1 VPARRTPAITPTL
14 DPFIRREQGDT
25 DMSNSTISRANDRI
39 VRTAQDV
46 AGLGTILGVWAHP
59 DDEVYLSAGVMA
71 AAAAAGNRVVV
82 VTATRGERG
91 TDDPAR
97 WPPARLAEVRVREL
111 AASLAVLD
119 GGRGRIEHRYLGEHT
134 GRCYLD
140 GELAH
145 GRSGPAVAELAG
157 IVDEVAP
164 DTILTFGPDGMTGHP
179 DHRAVSAWTDRA
191 VRAAT
196 WHGARVLHAVVTAG
210 YHRDFSGMLE
220 SIDGGGDAFPAV
232 ARRHLAVD
240 VVLRSG
246 ALQRKLAAL
255 DAHATQ
261 VGPLQ
266 RMLGDDGYRL
276 LVEGEWFRAAGLRS

>member
-1 VPARRTPAITPTL
+1 MSNATITP
-14 DPFIRREQGDT
+14 RGRV
-25 DMSNSTISRANDRI
+25 DRI
-39 VRTAQDV
+39 VRTAGDV

-82 VTATRGERG
+82 VTATRGEHG
-91 TDDPAR
+91 TDDPAL
-97 WPPARLAEVRVREL
+97 WPPARLAQVRVQEL

-119 GGRGRIEHRYLGEHT
+119 GGGLDGGRGRIEHHYLGDAT

-145 GRSGPAVAELAG
+145 DRSAPAVAELAG
-157 IVDEVAP
+157 IIDDVAP

-191 VRAAT
+191 VRDAT
-196 WHGARVLHAVVTAG
+196 WTGGRVLHAVVTAG
-210 YHRDFSGMLE
+210 YHRRFGGMLE
-220 SIDGGGDAFPAV
+220 SIDGGADAFPA
-232 ARRHLAVD
+232 APRRQLAVD
-240 VVLRSG
+240 LVLRSA
-246 ALQRKLAAL
+246 ALERKLAAL
-255 DAHATQ
+255 DEHTSQ

-266 RMLGDDGYRL
+266 RLLGADGYRQ
-276 LVEGEWFRAAGLRS
+276 LVEGEWFRPAGRTS

>member
-1 VPARRTPAITPTL
+1 
-14 DPFIRREQGDT
+14 
-25 DMSNSTISRANDRI
+25 MSNATITSPRGVDRI
-39 VRTAQDV
+39 VRTAEDV
-46 AGLGTILGVWAHP
+46 PGLGTILGVWAHP

-71 AAAAAGNRVVV
+71 AAASAGNRVVV
-82 VTATRGERG
+82 VTATRGEHG

-97 WPPARLAEVRVREL
+97 WPPARLAEVRVQEL

-119 GGRGRIEHRYLGEHT
+119 GGGLDGGRIEHHYLGDRT

-145 GRSGPAVAELAG
+145 DRSGPAVAELAG

-191 VRAAT
+191 VREAAWT
-196 WHGARVLHAVVTAG
+196 GGRVLQAVVTAD
-210 YHRDFSGMLE
+210 YHRRFGSMLE
-220 SIDGGGDAFPAV
+220 PIDGGDDAFPAV

-240 VVLRSG
+240 LVLRSS
-246 ALQRKLAAL
+246 ALERKLAAL
-255 DAHATQ
+255 DAHTSQ

-266 RMLGDDGYRL
+266 RLLGADGYRR
-276 LVEGEWFRAAGLRS
+276 LVEGEWFRAAGRPS